1 MGACARSAACQ
12 QTQSRRSRT
21 DSWPRSGLRATSTT
35 TDYAKDAVAGEPL
48 FLLGIEWRVSYK
60 RDSISTFVDR
70 LVKHQDEHQDLL
82 IGLLVDVSQ
91 MDSFPGLDRVE
102 DASVK
107 IAAAREAVARLR
119 AVVQPYE
126 EAPMGTSG

>member
-1 MGACARSAACQ
+1 M
-12 QTQSRRSRT
+12 
-21 DSWPRSGLRATSTT
+21 
-35 TDYAKDAVAGEPL
+35 
-48 FLLGIEWRVSYK
+48 SYK